1 MTGELWEYSE
11 DSARTRPGRFNN
23 FRKKMFK
30 FILLVSKATSYFI
43 EILNNS
49 NILVRNFTGSKNL
62 PYRKRVTQKSKKAD
76 KFTFA
81 LDHQ

>member
-11 DSARTRPGRFNN
+11 DSARTRSGRFNN

-49 NILVRNFTGSKNL
+49 NILIRNGLLVPRICHTGSELPRSQRKPTNL
-62 PYRKRVTQKSKKAD
+62 LS
-76 KFTFA
+76 
-81 LDHQ
+81 L